1 MVGNGNGMAGLR
13 GLPRKVAMVIY
24 PDVLLLDAT
33 GPVQVFSSANEE
45 VARRFG
51 GDTVAYQVEMLG
63 PHEGPVKTAAGVLL
77 VADRS
82 FAEAR
87 DAFDTVLIAGGSG
100 VLKMIYDTSVTGWVC
115 DISRQCRRIGS
126 VCTGA
131 FLLAAA
137 GLLDGRRATTHWVH
151 LEDFAERFPK
161 VDVEPDAI
169 FVQDGHTYTAAG
181 VSAGMDL
188 ALALVEEDWGRDVAL
203 AVARRLVLFLK
214 RPGGQSQFSSHL
226 RAQTAERDRISDL
239 QSWILENLA
248 GDLTVAA
255 LADRAAMSP
264 RNFARAFLAETG
276 MTPAKYVETARLE
289 AARRRLEDAQPSV
302 DIVAAACGFGNAERM
317 RRAFHRHLRISP
329 SEYRDRFRSPAPQAI
344 LQGAAL

>member
-1 MVGNGNGMAGLR
+1 MAGLR

-100 VLKMIYDTSVTGWVC
+100 VLKMIHDTSVTGWVC

-169 FVQDGHTYTAAG
+169 FVQD
-181 VSAGMDL
+181 
-188 ALALVEEDWGRDVAL
+188 
-203 AVARRLVLFLK
+203 
-214 RPGGQSQFSSHL
+214 
-226 RAQTAERDRISDL
+226 
-239 QSWILENLA
+239 
-248 GDLTVAA
+248 
-255 LADRAAMSP
+255 
-264 RNFARAFLAETG
+264 
-276 MTPAKYVETARLE
+276 
-289 AARRRLEDAQPSV
+289 
-302 DIVAAACGFGNAERM
+302 
-317 RRAFHRHLRISP
+317 
-329 SEYRDRFRSPAPQAI
+329 
-344 LQGAAL
+344 